1 MVWISRGKSRNN
13 KAETLFTPTTN
24 LMRGNKVLG
33 RSVGLY
39 VYKPMCVALTVL
51 IVLDTVKKFQL
62 ANNTISVPMWDE
74 TIS

>member
-1 MVWISRGKSRNN
+1 
-13 KAETLFTPTTN
+13 
-24 LMRGNKVLG
+24 VLG